1 MNPDPYIL
9 YLEFDRELEDG
20 TAYIVTD
27 PMAEDS
33 GPGQKIIFRHHD
45 YTIEFP
51 EPVNILHDYL
61 DLNRKWLRS
70 ILYTAM
76 KVPDKKGFKLHFSFP
91 ADKDDEPVPDNTVKV
106 YSDGSGNESGTG
118 GWASVIV
125 MPDGTS
131 IETCGQEKDSSSN
144 RMELRASL
152 EALEKAAS
160 LVKENST
167 VLLLTDSMYVIN
179 GITHR
184 LEVWRRNGFITATG
198 KPVVNIDL
206 WQDLAEV
213 MKKIDVRCRWI
224 KSGSDDEH
232 HRRCDFLAG
241 EESRN

>member
-1 MNPDPYIL
+1 MNTDTDIL
-9 YLEFDRELEDG
+9 YLEFDRELADG
-20 TAYIVTD
+20 TSYIITD
-27 PMAEDS
+27 PAGEE
-33 GPGQKIIFRHHD
+33 PGQKIVFRNHD
-45 YTIEFP
+45 YNIEFP
-51 EPVNILHDYL
+51 EPVTGLYGYL
-61 DLNRKWLRS
+61 ERNTKWLRS

-76 KVPDKKGFKLHFSFP
+76 KIPDKRGFKIPFSFP
-91 ADKDDEPVPDNTVKV
+91 SDKEDEPVPDNVIKV

-131 IETCGQEKDSSSN
+131 IESCGYEKNSSSN
-144 RMELRASL
+144 RMELKASL
-152 EALEKAAS
+152 KALEKASS
-160 LVKENST
+160 LVMENTT

-198 KPVVNIDL
+198 KPVVNTDL
-206 WQDLAEV
+206 WQELAAV
-213 MKKIDVRCRWI
+213 MEIIDVRCRWI
-224 KSGSDDEH
+224 KSGSNDEY